1 MLLFWGILTLV
12 SFCLIMILITCIY
25 FDLRKVDHQDNNKV
39 KLACIVYLVI
49 FVILSTALTYWYI
62 NK

>member
-12 SFCLIMILITCIY
+12 SFCLIMILITCVY
-25 FDLRKVDHQDNNKV
+25 FDLRKVDRQDNNKV